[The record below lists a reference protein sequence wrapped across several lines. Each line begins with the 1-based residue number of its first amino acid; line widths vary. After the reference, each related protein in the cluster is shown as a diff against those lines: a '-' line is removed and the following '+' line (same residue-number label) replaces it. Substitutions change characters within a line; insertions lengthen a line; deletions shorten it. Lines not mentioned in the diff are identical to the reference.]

1 MSNAPQQDI
10 KFKITF
16 NVPEQDQIK
25 LLEILS
31 DELIDTELM
40 NEESGSIKCRF
51 AILTPA
57 AWINWIKG
65 QIGLDITKNDVH
77 VNKDESKV
85 FIRFFSLGT
94 DSKIFTL
101 TKNVLE
107 HKVMIRVVH
116 ALSL

>member
-1 MSNAPQQDI
+1 MFNFI
-10 KFKITF
+10 FKITF

-40 NEESGSIKCRF
+40 NEDSGSIKCRF

-94 DSKIFTL
+94 DLRFK
-101 TKNVLE
+101 LE
-107 HKVMIRVVH
+107 LFKSYTSS
-116 ALSL
+116 A

>member
-1 MSNAPQQDI
+1 MRKWILKSQKTSPVLFRNSKE
-10 KFKITF
+10 KFQITF
-16 NVPEQDQIK
+16 NVPEEDQIK

-65 QIGLDITKNDVH
+65 QIGLDIMKNDVH

-94 DSKIFTL
+94 DL
-101 TKNVLE
+101 
-107 HKVMIRVVH
+107 
-116 ALSL
+116 

>member
-1 MSNAPQQDI
+1 M
-10 KFKITF
+10 
-16 NVPEQDQIK
+16 
-25 LLEILS
+25 S

-85 FIRFFSLGT
+85 FIRFFSLGV
-94 DSKIFTL
+94 DFEFASVYDDILYIKVLSVGPKSKSI
-101 TKNVLE
+101 KS
-107 HKVMIRVVH
+107 RGPYD
-116 ALSL
+116 